1 MEGGQALSG
10 GMMGVVKSRVGWGG
24 CMDDGAS
31 TCTATIYS
39 YINKSAVPI
48 IT

>member
-10 GMMGVVKSRVGWGG
+10 GMMGVFKSRVGWGG
-24 CMDDGAS
+24 CMDDGES
-31 TCTATIYS
+31 TCTAVIYS
-39 YINKSAVPI
+39 YITKSAITI